1 MEILTD
7 QEIDKLIT
15 FKEDEVMFE
24 AVRKVLLAGI
34 YSNGTLRQGVES
46 NPLKNAALALV
57 STADKDTSN
66 ERLGEDL
73 RALWEGVKA
82 LEMGLQHIKDYRRKD
97 TTETVEEN
105 PAL

>member
-1 MEILTD
+1 MNELTD

-24 AVRKVLLAGI
+24 AVRKVLLAAI
-34 YSNGTLRQGVES
+34 YSNGTLRKGLPS
-46 NPLKNAALALV
+46 NPLLNAALSLV
-57 STADKDTSN
+57 SSADKDTTN

-82 LEMGLQHIKDYRRKD
+82 LETGLEHIKEYQRKNVLEQLAD
-97 TTETVEEN
+97 N
-105 PAL
+105 PAV